1 MTIEQCARELAN
13 LLKSGQLPPP
23 HQVSALINS
32 CLRGVGAR
40 QMDLKRHQLA
50 VAFKEMVPDSEQLEI
65 KLFCGEYCR
74 RIIDARSTSPWPS
87 EAAYSVSALDM
98 AKR

>member
-13 LLKSGQLPPP
+13 LLKGGQLPPP

-32 CLRGVGAR
+32 CLQAVGAR

-50 VAFKEMVPDSEQLEI
+50 VAFKEMVPDLEHRDLI
-65 KLFCGEYCR
+65 LR
-74 RIIDARSTSPWPS
+74 RILPD
-87 EAAYSVSALDM
+87 DH
-98 AKR
+98 